1 MSASRGTEDNEISE
15 SGRKNKERGVADAGG
30 DGGGDGGGATRMRI
44 TQERSYSGMSEGY
57 PRVSQDSPVV
67 RIVQELQRRESR

>member
-15 SGRKNKERGVADAGG
+15 SGRKNKERGVADA
-30 DGGGDGGGATRMRI
+30 GGDGGGATRMRI

>member
-30 DGGGDGGGATRMRI
+30 GVGGR
-44 TQERSYSGMSEGY
+44 EE
-57 PRVSQDSPVV
+57 V
-67 RIVQELQRRESR
+67 RRE